1 MNLKE
6 LKKMVAEEYKAYLR
20 EQAAAAPAAPP
31 APPAPPAARP
41 TPPAA
46 GPGITVG
53 PDDINVDD
61 DGGNA
66 EEILNSIY
74 NMLKGH
80 FEASDNDMDMDDMD
94 MDDMNDMGDDEDMD
108 DMGDDED
115 LGDIEDD
122 EEDIEE
128 NKNSVGPNAGYT
140 ALNES
145 VARFQKLANIK
156 K

>member
-1 MNLKE
+1 MNLRE
-6 LKKMVAEEYKAYLR
+6 LKKMVAQEYNAYLR
-20 EQAAAAPAAPP
+20 EQAAATPAAPGAPAAPP
-31 APPAPPAARP
+31 AIRP

-80 FEASDNDMDMDDMD
+80 FEASDNDMDIDMDDDMDDMD
-94 MDDMNDMGDDEDMD
+94 MDDMEDDDMDDEDM
-108 DMGDDED
+108 
-115 LGDIEDD
+115 GDIEDD

-128 NKNSVGPNAGYT
+128 NTNSVGPNAGYK